1 MSAPINCEDFEM
13 LAREKLPRDVFDY
26 YAGGAW
32 DLQTLHD
39 NRAAYSR
46 RRIHYHV
53 LRDVSHRSTA
63 CELFGL
69 DLTMPILAAPTA
81 FHRLADPEGEIAT
94 AKGVGQAGSLMTLS
108 SLSTCQLEDVA
119 AAASGP
125 LWFQLYCNKD
135 REFTR
140 ELVQRAL
147 KAGYRALVVTADT
160 ACWGIREAD
169 IRNGF
174 HLPPGIE
181 PVNLIASDS
190 EGSAASHRGAG
201 LAEIMSWMLNPS
213 VTWKDIEWL
222 AEMSSVP
229 VLVKGVCRPDD
240 AREAV
245 RHGAAGVIVS
255 NHGGRQLDGAPAT
268 LDVLASI
275 AEEIGAEVPVLVD
288 GGIRR
293 GTDVLKA
300 LALGARAVQVGRPI
314 LWGLSAG
321 GAGGVTQVL
330 RMLARELDL
339 AMALSGCAHLG
350 EIARDLVQP
359 GA

>member
-1 MSAPINCEDFEM
+1 MSAPINCEDFES
-13 LAREKLPRDVFDY
+13 LAREKLSKDVFDY

-32 DLQTLHD
+32 DLRTLHE

-46 RRIHYHV
+46 LHIYYHV
-53 LRDVSHRSTA
+53 LRDVSERSTA
-63 CELFGL
+63 CEIFGQKL
-69 DLTMPILAAPTA
+69 AMPILAAPTA
-81 FHRLADPEGEIAT
+81 FHCLANPEGEVAT
-94 AKGVGQAGSLMTLS
+94 ARGVGDAGTFMTLS
-108 SLSTCQLEDVA
+108 SLSTRLLEDVA
-119 AAASGP
+119 AAATGP
-125 LWFQLYCNKD
+125 LWFQLYFNKD
-135 REFTR
+135 RGFTR

-147 KAGYRALVVTADT
+147 KAGCQALVVTADT

-181 PVNLIASDS
+181 PVNLVPSDS
-190 EGSAASHRGAG
+190 GGSAASHRGSG

-222 AEMSSVP
+222 AELSSVP

-240 AREAV
+240 AREAL
-245 RHGAAGVIVS
+245 RHGASGVIVS
-255 NHGGRQLDGAPAT
+255 NHGGRQLDCAPAT
-268 LDVLASI
+268 IEVLPAI
-275 AEEIGAEVPVLVD
+275 ADALGGERPVLVD

-300 LALGARAVQVGRPI
+300 LASGASAVLVGRPV

-321 GAGGVTQVL
+321 GAEGVTQIL
-330 RMLARELDL
+330 KMLGRELDL
-339 AMALSGCAHLG
+339 AMALSGCANLG
-350 EIARDLVQP
+350 EITRDLVRP